1 MLLTL
6 FVLAGIAWTFIW
18 VTGEVVGGDSHA
30 LDEQLLMSMRTAS
43 DPSDPVGPHWVEEL
57 MRDITGLGGVGVLT
71 FLTLVVAGFLVLQRK
86 GKVALVVLVTIG
98 SGIALSLLMKMGFD
112 RPRPELVPHE
122 SYVYTTSFPSG
133 HSMMSAVVYLSL
145 ASLLAR
151 VQQNRKV
158 KIYLL
163 AVAMVLTMMIG
174 ISRVYM
180 GVHWPTDVL
189 AGWMAGAF
197 WALLCYMVT
206 RHLQHSG
213 AVEPEG
219 LDEDP
224 DAVKTSLTG
233 R

>member
-1 MLLTL
+1 MLLTM
-6 FVLAGIAWTFIW
+6 FVLAGLAWIFIW

-30 LDEQLLMSMRTAS
+30 LDEQLLMSMRSAA
-43 DPSDPVGPHWVEEL
+43 DPSDPLGPHWVEEL

-71 FLTLVVAGFLVLQRK
+71 FLTLVVVGFLILQNK
-86 GKVALVVLVTIG
+86 GKVALVVVVTIG

-151 VQQNRKV
+151 VQQNRRV
-158 KIYLL
+158 KIYLV

-174 ISRVYM
+174 VSRVYM

-219 LDEDP
+219 LDVDP
-224 DAVKTSLTG
+224 DAAKTPLTV

>member
-1 MLLTL
+1 MLLAMFL
-6 FVLAGIAWTFIW
+6 LAGLAWIFIW
-18 VTGEVVGGDSHA
+18 VTGEVIEGDSHGF
-30 LDEQLLMSMRTAS
+30 DERLLMSMRTPGDQT
-43 DPSDPVGPHWVEEL
+43 DPLGPHWLEEL

-71 FLTLVVAGFLVLQRK
+71 FITLVVAGFLVLERK
-86 GKVALVVLVTIG
+86 AKVALVVLVTIG

-112 RPRPELVPHE
+112 RPRPDLVPHG

-151 VQQNRKV
+151 VQKNRKAKV
-158 KIYLL
+158 YLI
-163 AVAMVLTMMIG
+163 AVAMFLTIAIG

-197 WALLCYMVT
+197 WALLCYMVA
-206 RHLQHSG
+206 RHLQHTGS
-213 AVEPEG
+213 VEQEG
-219 LDEDP
+219 LDDP
-224 DAVKTSLTG
+224 DEARAPSTV